1 MTPDLDR
8 AIGTYAARPSILVAT
23 DFDGVLAP
31 LVHDPSTSRPVP
43 GSIEV
48 LRDIAALPGVF
59 VTIVSGRDLA
69 TLRQLSGVAPQEAI
83 TLIGSHG
90 AEPELALPI
99 DVEVDEA
106 ARERLSRAITAFEQV
121 VDRHPGTRLEHK
133 PAGVVL
139 HTRGVPEHVAT
150 AASRAALAVDIPDVH
165 LMAGK
170 QVVEASV
177 LDVTKGAALQ
187 ALSQLHATTATCY
200 LGDDVT
206 DEKAFA
212 VLPADAGHLTIK
224 VGPGDTLAAYRI
236 DGPDDVV
243 AVFDAIRRRRF

>member
-1 MTPDLDR
+1 MTPELDT
-8 AIGTYAARPSILVAT
+8 AIETYAALPSILVAT

-31 LVHDPSTSRPVP
+31 LVHDPSTSRPVA

-48 LRDIAALPGVF
+48 LREIAASPGAF

-69 TLRQLSGVAPQEAI
+69 TLRQLSGVTPHDAI

-90 AEPELALPI
+90 AEPDRPLPI
-99 DVEVDEA
+99 DVDVDDA
-106 ARERLSRAITAFEQV
+106 ARDRLRQAITAFEQV
-121 VDRHPGTRLEHK
+121 VEQHPGTRLEHK

-139 HTRGVPEHVAT
+139 HTRGVPEAVAS
-150 AASRAALAVDIPDVH
+150 AAGDAALAVEIAGMH

-177 LDVTKGAALQ
+177 LDVTKGTALQ
-187 ALSQLHATTATCY
+187 ALSELHDTTATCY

-212 VLPADAGHLTIK
+212 VLPADAGHVTIK
-224 VGPGDTLAAYRI
+224 VGSGDTLAAYRI

-243 AVFDAIRRRRF
+243 AVFEAIRRRRS